1 MAVGVCFKNMF
12 VIDVKN
18 LSFGYESSN
27 ASTLKDGLIFDS
39 LDLSLKKG
47 EIAGLVG
54 PNGSGKSTLINILIG
69 EIKKN
74 HNITL
79 LQSSRYNEILDRAI
93 SKGTAL
99 DLSEAFIRSYIEA
112 IHIESLRIQN
122 TNP

>member
-54 PNGSGKSTLINILIG
+54 PNGSGKSTLIN
-69 EIKKN
+69 
-74 HNITL
+74 
-79 LQSSRYNEILDRAI
+79 
-93 SKGTAL
+93 
-99 DLSEAFIRSYIEA
+99 LSL
-112 IHIESLRIQN
+112 IHI
-122 TNP
+122 